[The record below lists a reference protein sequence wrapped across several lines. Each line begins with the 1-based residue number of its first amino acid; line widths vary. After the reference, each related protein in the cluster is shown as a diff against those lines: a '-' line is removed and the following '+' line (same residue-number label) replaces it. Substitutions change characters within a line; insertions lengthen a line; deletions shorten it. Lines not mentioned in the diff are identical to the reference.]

1 MGFGYRYLE
10 TGEKR
15 IKLNECIIFFLNF
28 VISFLVG
35 ILELVKNCV
44 NISSSFIFC
53 NFFFSRVQHDF

>member
-15 IKLNECIIFFLNF
+15 MKLNECIIFFLNF

-35 ILELVKNCV
+35 IL
-44 NISSSFIFC
+44 
-53 NFFFSRVQHDF
+53 